1 MDAECSQ
8 LLPHV
13 CRVLVDNRQLMTDDS
28 IYEKLL
34 DWFKGL
40 LGTVSTEDLL
50 SENPC
55 IPELFHQVLSIDE
68 ADHSLLAFSVRLV
81 GVLAAQEG
89 GFKYLM
95 SDDIISKMF
104 GECIYT
110 SGTWKDASIRRA
122 WIQGLLS
129 MVQHQEA
136 LCFLQTGGILKT
148 MLDLLM
154 DSSLFVASAVNDL
167 IAHVFFT
174 FVKLTGLSDI
184 GHVSDLPA
192 VALRIL
198 GHLEKLLTCGVSQSV
213 TRSLK
218 ALSAIFRDCSDTMA
232 RVLWPRIAELINSL
246 LKQKPS
252 HDTPHLKEL
261 LLAVTRFPVLCN
273 LECSLWV
280 TMKQALKSLSPLQA
294 GSLAFGILKFE
305 TCPPDVCQ
313 LAVCVLLQP
322 LDSVLR
328 VSTTDFGQPGFLEE
342 PVPDP
347 AIIENLLSKKPSFV
361 GLLCQA
367 LSHVAELC
375 DMDCLVTPVPH
386 SDVLR
391 SVVLILR
398 FCIGQAVCSA
408 PAGLAIGRSLIGSY
422 RVQRSALD
430 AIGGLSQWPLEPETL
445 MKTCNVLTAYLED
458 PETDPTVLKKAFQA
472 SLKWLQA
479 WQASDE
485 HQADGTTFLQGLC
498 PVITKRLCSP
508 TWEVRDTTLEFIT
521 SIMAA
526 VKGRADVVQVLIS
539 SGLPQLVL
547 DLMKDPESYVR
558 ASAVTCVGQ
567 IVNITPTEAAGES
580 RSAETLRC
588 EALVPHLMDILC
600 HDTEGFPRRAV
611 VKVFTDWLRNGHMQ
625 KLQDSDTV
633 LSQILERTCS
643 DLDWEVKVNALDL
656 ADSYMSQ
663 TLEMGPSLTCPY
675 TIGLPSSRSSGSISD
690 ALVTCERVG
699 LFQALLTC
707 LCDCDRP
714 VALKACE
721 ILLAVKP
728 KLCNG
733 DTDPSEEHGRDWLEH
748 TIKEKQMAGGDGA
761 GDRQERPQE
770 WATGVIKKMDLDNIK
785 CSLSKSSDYLHE
797 TPLSLLQDV
806 KATLWGGEMHDADCY

>member
-13 CRVLVDNRQLMTDDS
+13 CGVLVDNRQLMTDDS

-34 DWFKGL
+34 DWFKCL
-40 LGTVSTEDLL
+40 LGTVSAEDLL
-50 SENPC
+50 NENPC
-55 IPELFHQVLSIDE
+55 IPGLFHHVLRIEE
-68 ADHSLLAFSVRLV
+68 ADHSLLAFSLRLV

-89 GFKYLM
+89 GFKYFM
-95 SDDIISKMF
+95 SDDVIPKMF
-104 GECIYT
+104 GGCIYT
-110 SGTWKDASIRRA
+110 NGTWKDAFIRRA

-136 LCFLQTGGILKT
+136 LCFLQTGGILET
-148 MLDLLM
+148 MLDLLR

-174 FVKLTGLSDI
+174 FVQLTGLTDI
-184 GHVSDLPA
+184 GRVSDLP
-192 VALRIL
+192 VAALSIL
-198 GHLEKLLTCGVSQSV
+198 DHLKKLLTCGVSQSV

-218 ALSAIFRDCSDTMA
+218 ALSAIFRDCTDPMA
-232 RVLWPRIAELINSL
+232 QVIWPPIAELINSL
-246 LKQKPS
+246 LKQKPI
-252 HDTPHLKEL
+252 HDTAHLEKL

-273 LECSLWV
+273 PGCSLWITV
-280 TMKQALKSLSPLQA
+280 KQALKSLSPFQA
-294 GSLAFGILKFE
+294 GSLAFGILKSN

-313 LAVCVLLQP
+313 HAVCVLLQP
-322 LDSVLR
+322 IDYVLKA
-328 VSTTDFGQPGFLEE
+328 STTDFGQPGFLEE
-342 PVPDP
+342 TVSDP
-347 AIIENLLSKKPSFV
+347 AIIENLLSKKPSCI
-361 GLLCQA
+361 GLICQT
-367 LSHVAELC
+367 LSHLAELC
-375 DMDCLVTPVPH
+375 DRECLVTPVPH

-398 FCIGQAVCSA
+398 FCIGRAVCSA
-408 PAGLAIGRSLIGSY
+408 PAGLTIGRSLIGSH

-430 AIGGLSQWPLEPETL
+430 AIGCLSRWPLEPEAL
-445 MKTCNVLTAYLED
+445 KKTYNVLTAYLEN
-458 PETDPTVLKKAFQA
+458 PETDPTVLKKAFHA
-472 SLKWLQA
+472 SLRWIQVSL
-479 WQASDE
+479 ASDE
-485 HQADGTTFLQGLC
+485 HRAEGTTLLQGLC
-498 PVITKRLCSP
+498 PVIMKRLCSP

-521 SIMAA
+521 SIMA
-526 VKGRADVVQVLIS
+526 VVNECADVVQVLIS

-547 DLMKDPESYVR
+547 DLLKDPESYVR
-558 ASAVTCVGQ
+558 ASAVTCAGQ
-567 IVNITPTEAAGES
+567 IINITPTEAAGAS
-580 RSAETLRC
+580 RPVETLRC
-588 EALVPHLMDILC
+588 EDLVPHLIDILC

-611 VKVFTDWLRNGHMQ
+611 VKVFTDWLRNGHVQ

-633 LSQILERTCS
+633 LSQILETTCS

-663 TLEMGPSLTCPY
+663 ILEMGPSQTCPY
-675 TIGLPSSRSSGSISD
+675 TIGLPSSRSSGPISD

-699 LFQALLTC
+699 LFQALFTC

-721 ILLAVKP
+721 ILLTVKP
-728 KLCNG
+728 KLCSG
-733 DTDPSEEHGRDWLEH
+733 DTDPSEQHGRDWLEH
-748 TIKEKQMAGGDGA
+748 TIKEKLMAGGDG
-761 GDRQERPQE
+761 QERPPE

>member
-40 LGTVSTEDLL
+40 LGTVNDCMAVSTEDLL

-95 SDDIISKMF
+95 RKRKKKQTVHTYIPVSVPRRCASLHCVSAGRKAEHSGDVTAVLSGWRSQSVQRSTVPGNRHRNSDDIISKMF

-261 LLAVTRFPVLCN
+261 LLAVTR
-273 LECSLWV
+273 
-280 TMKQALKSLSPLQA
+280 
-294 GSLAFGILKFE
+294 
-305 TCPPDVCQ
+305 PPDVCQ

-328 VSTTDFGQPGFLEE
+328 VSTTDFGQPAKERR
-342 PVPDP
+342 
-347 AIIENLLSKKPSFV
+347 ILSR
-361 GLLCQA
+361 
-367 LSHVAELC
+367 
-375 DMDCLVTPVPH
+375 
-386 SDVLR
+386 LR
-391 SVVLILR
+391 S
-398 FCIGQAVCSA
+398 
-408 PAGLAIGRSLIGSY
+408 
-422 RVQRSALD
+422 
-430 AIGGLSQWPLEPETL
+430 
-445 MKTCNVLTAYLED
+445 
-458 PETDPTVLKKAFQA
+458 
-472 SLKWLQA
+472 
-479 WQASDE
+479 
-485 HQADGTTFLQGLC
+485 
-498 PVITKRLCSP
+498 
-508 TWEVRDTTLEFIT
+508 
-521 SIMAA
+521 
-526 VKGRADVVQVLIS
+526 
-539 SGLPQLVL
+539 
-547 DLMKDPESYVR
+547 
-558 ASAVTCVGQ
+558 
-567 IVNITPTEAAGES
+567 
-580 RSAETLRC
+580 
-588 EALVPHLMDILC
+588 
-600 HDTEGFPRRAV
+600 PR
-611 VKVFTDWLRNGHMQ
+611 
-625 KLQDSDTV
+625 
-633 LSQILERTCS
+633 
-643 DLDWEVKVNALDL
+643 
-656 ADSYMSQ
+656 
-663 TLEMGPSLTCPY
+663 
-675 TIGLPSSRSSGSISD
+675 TIN
-690 ALVTCERVG
+690 
-699 LFQALLTC
+699 
-707 LCDCDRP
+707 
-714 VALKACE
+714 K
-721 ILLAVKP
+721 
-728 KLCNG
+728 
-733 DTDPSEEHGRDWLEH
+733 
-748 TIKEKQMAGGDGA
+748 
-761 GDRQERPQE
+761 
-770 WATGVIKKMDLDNIK
+770 
-785 CSLSKSSDYLHE
+785 
-797 TPLSLLQDV
+797 
-806 KATLWGGEMHDADCY
+806 